1 VFRCV
6 LLVQL
11 GPDMNRIERPFGEN
25 ERRVNRKYRDP
36 AARPATEA
44 QFFADIRAEFAGM
57 QDYMK
62 RQTEK
67 MPEVCRDIVANEG
80 GPTRH

>member
-1 VFRCV
+1 
-6 LLVQL
+6 
-11 GPDMNRIERPFGEN
+11 MNRVERPFGEC

-36 AARPATEA
+36 ASRPANEA
-44 QFFADIRAEFAGM
+44 EFFADIRTEFAGM
-57 QDYMK
+57 HDYMK

-67 MPEVCRDIVANEG
+67 MPDVCRDVIANGG